1 MASESTEPRSLG
13 PDEVADRLDRLYCYH
28 MMMAQ
33 WTIAVGSRH
42 SSSHQPLLAELQQE
56 AQAHLNEAT
65 GLASRIAQLGGTVTA
80 DPSDI
85 AYRAP
90 IDSFELPDNPSDATR
105 TLAQLHRLTTAAVTA
120 YRTLL
125 GAMGESDPASSRIV
139 EALLATAIDRQR
151 DLESAIED
159 E

>member
-1 MASESTEPRSLG
+1 MVSETTESDSLR
-13 PDEVADRLDRLYCYH
+13 PDEVADHLDRLYCYH

-42 SSSHQPLLAELQQE
+42 SSSHQPLLADLYQE
-56 AQAHLNEAT
+56 ALAHLNAAT
-65 GLASRIAQLGGTVTA
+65 ELASRIVQLGGTVTA

-90 IDSFELPDNPSDATR
+90 IDSFELPDNPSDAHR
-105 TLAQLHRLTTAAVTA
+105 TVAQLHRLTTAAITA
-120 YRTLL
+120 YRNLL
-125 GAMGESDPASSRIV
+125 GTLGESDPASSRIV
-139 EALLATAIDRQR
+139 VGLLATAVNRQR
-151 DLESAIED
+151 DLESAIRD